1 MSIESTSA
9 KQREGATVLMRPEK
23 FRKSTM
29 VLVKALLPA
38 VRRILEDPNTVF
50 IRPMK
55 SLEQRFTYNL
65 SPKLHGEEK

>member
-1 MSIESTSA
+1 
-9 KQREGATVLMRPEK
+9 MRPEK